1 MVELANAIW
10 LEIGFQL
17 WLETDPPIGF
27 LAVDELD
34 QPAMERL
41 EFLRFHRLPLPGI
54 DEPARQAL
62 H

>member
-27 LAVDELD
+27 LAPNPAD
-34 QPAMERL
+34 QHIHERI
-41 EFLRFHRLPLPGI
+41 EFLRFHRLPLPGMAA
-54 DEPARQAL
+54 PARPTL
-62 H
+62 N